1 MIDSRN
7 QHVDEAEL
15 TLFYQLLSVSPILA
29 SMLYE
34 PRLDEGVRA
43 WLNDLYEAAPA
54 SRKRWLRL
62 LYHYYGVVTGTP
74 MSYREIAEAEGRAMA
89 TIRDQIARGLR
100 YLWYQT
106 RVETDADPAWREEL
120 FHRAL
125 ARNEWVTADT
135 RDTVSLTFF
144 EHVAVTNGQIA
155 SRILTPKAPTEGSTE
170 RAAAHKMNDPN
181 LWHPE
186 HVELA
191 PERVIMKGGKPV
203 STD

>member
-15 TLFYQLLSVSPILA
+15 TLFYQLLNASPILA

-34 PRLDEGVRA
+34 PKLDEAVRA

-54 SRKRWLRL
+54 SRRRWLRL
-62 LYHYYGVVTGTP
+62 VYLYYGVQTGTP
-74 MSYREIAEAEGRAMA
+74 VSYREIAEQEGRALN
-89 TIRDQIARGLR
+89 TIRDQVARGLR

-106 RVETDADPAWREEL
+106 RVETDTDPAFREEL
-120 FHRAL
+120 FHKAL
-125 ARNEWVTADT
+125 ERNEWVTTDAS
-135 RDTVSLTFF
+135 DTVSLSFF

-155 SRILTPKAPTEGSTE
+155 ARILTPKAPTEGSTE
-170 RAAAHKMNDPN
+170 RPEAHKVGDPN

-203 STD
+203 STS